1 MSILVKDW
9 NYQTVPV
16 SSVSA
21 VSTGSIVTEATLP
34 IGGAYSGTAYPVV
47 QSYPSSTPSVQNEAQ
62 YIRLAT
68 ASEVAT
74 LKQKLFPSLPAATQQ
89 TMLNQLLYANENG
102 KPLQVYADGSYI
114 TAWYGTAGVGFYV
127 FVGYS
132 TSSYPTQEI
141 NVSAIQRV

>member
-1 MSILVKDW
+1 MSILTKDW
-9 NYQTVPV
+9 QYQTMPA
-16 SSVSA
+16 SSVSTI
-21 VSTGSIVTEATLP
+21 STGTIVTTATLP
-34 IGGAYSGTAYPVV
+34 MSGTYSGTAYPVV
-47 QSYPSSTPSVQNEAQ
+47 QSYPANASVQNAAQ

-68 ASEVAT
+68 ASEVAA